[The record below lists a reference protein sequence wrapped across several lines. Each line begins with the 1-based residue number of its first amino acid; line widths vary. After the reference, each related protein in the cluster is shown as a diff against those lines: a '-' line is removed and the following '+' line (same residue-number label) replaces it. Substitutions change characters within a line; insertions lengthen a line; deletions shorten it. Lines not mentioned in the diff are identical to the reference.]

1 MYLFFFFFK
10 QILQLCESFAEG
22 RPRFYPPCTPTPP
35 PVLQEGY
42 IFMLKV
48 PSLQIQTR
56 YSAPDAFAFCIKY
69 PIWPWLTLTRLLVK
83 PVPEQLFLDPASSF
97 LNIRVWIKYFNQAFF
112 YTTEKERERE

>member
-1 MYLFFFFFK
+1 
-10 QILQLCESFAEG
+10 
-22 RPRFYPPCTPTPP
+22 
-35 PVLQEGY
+35 
-42 IFMLKV
+42 MLKV

-69 PIWPWLTLTRLLVK
+69 PIWPWLTLTRVLVK

-112 YTTEKERERE
+112 YTTEKERERESETEVDLANRKQHVKNNQTNAATPPVVGHRLPKLFS